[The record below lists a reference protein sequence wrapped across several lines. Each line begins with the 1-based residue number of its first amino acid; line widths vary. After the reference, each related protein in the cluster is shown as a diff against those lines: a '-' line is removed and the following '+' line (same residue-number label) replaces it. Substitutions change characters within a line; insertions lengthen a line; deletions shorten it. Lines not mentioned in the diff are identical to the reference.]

1 VEVEPTDRSM
11 EEAAEFAR
19 AADFDGLIAVG
30 GGSAIDTGKVVNL
43 LTCHP
48 APLRDYL
55 NRPVGRGVPVPGP
68 LRPLIAVPTTAG
80 TGSETTAVAVAH
92 VVEQHVKAGISHRLL
107 RPALGI
113 VDPLNTLTAPP
124 EVTAAAGVDIL
135 THAIES
141 YTTRPYD
148 ARPKH
153 HPPDRPAY
161 VGANPAS
168 DVWCEKAIEYVG
180 RYLRRAVL
188 NGLDLEARVHL
199 ALAANYAGIGFGNA
213 GVHLPH
219 ALAYPIAGLVRDYA
233 PAGYPT
239 GHALVPHGMSVI
251 LTAPAAFRF
260 TYATAPERH
269 LRAAEL
275 MGVPVAALPPGER
288 REALPQAL
296 VALMREVGL
305 PNGLA
310 GVGYTEGD
318 VPALWRGRSC
328 SRGSWRELRGPSA
341 RGSGRGPA
349 GLDALLVSRSGDG
362 WRLGGPAGV
371 AADDVAAGA
380 GVGRLAV
387 DGEAVAGAGGLAPGP
402 LPLQPAQA
410 GRVLPGPQVPVSAPL
425 RDQLAEAALLL
436 DHEGV
441 RVHHRERP
449 LRLAPAPEEVADQPV
464 PLRQL
469 LHGVQRAYAGDPPEL
484 PELDPGQ
491 ARDGALVEPHG
502 HLEAALRGGLEEP
515 LAVVA
520 APARGDHVD
529 EGAGVEAER
538 ISGRGRHRRRSR
550 VSRPRRPAA

>member
-1 VEVEPTDRSM
+1 MKGVTLPTETVFVMEMSPIKFGLGATDEIAFDARRLGVRRALIVTDPGVAGLGLPARIQGLLAEEGIKAEVYDGVEVEPTDRSM

-48 APLRDYL
+48 APLLDYL

-275 MGVPVAALPPGER
+275 MGVPVAALPQGER

-310 GVGYTEGD
+310 SVGYTEGD
-318 VPALWRGRSC
+318 VPALVEGT
-328 SRGSWRELRGPSA
+328 LRQPRLLAGAPRAVGA
-341 RGSGRGPA
+341 RD
-349 GLDALLVSRSGDG
+349 LDAV
-362 WRLGGPAGV
+362 
-371 AADDVAAGA
+371 
-380 GVGRLAV
+380 
-387 DGEAVAGAGGLAPGP
+387 
-402 LPLQPAQA
+402 
-410 GRVLPGPQVPVSAPL
+410 L
-425 RDQLAEAALLL
+425 RDSM
-436 DHEGV
+436 
-441 RVHHRERP
+441 RCW
-449 LRLAPAPEEVADQPV
+449 
-464 PLRQL
+464 
-469 LHGVQRAYAGDPPEL
+469 
-484 PELDPGQ
+484 
-491 ARDGALVEPHG
+491 
-502 HLEAALRGGLEEP
+502 
-515 LAVVA
+515 
-520 APARGDHVD
+520 
-529 EGAGVEAER
+529 
-538 ISGRGRHRRRSR
+538 
-550 VSRPRRPAA
+550 